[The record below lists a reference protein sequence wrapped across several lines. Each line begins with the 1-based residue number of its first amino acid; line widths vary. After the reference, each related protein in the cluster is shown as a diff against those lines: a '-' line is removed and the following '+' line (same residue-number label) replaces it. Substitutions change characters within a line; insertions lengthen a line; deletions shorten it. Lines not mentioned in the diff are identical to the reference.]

1 MNFKGKFSAQNMP
14 SVTASKQSDDLVRSK
29 NAAGQTWRTKDKYWG
44 GYESTERMNV
54 VYDRAGHGDLAFNMV
69 VNENQKAKNMQERK
83 LQEHL
88 NTLAHDAAMRKL
100 DSSYQS
106 PFRNTQTEEQQPVE
120 EPKEPKAEVV
130 KKITKKLKGGDYEG
144 KPAKKGYP
152 NDPPQKQING
162 YHPDLVTGQKVA
174 SRFNRLDPVSAR
186 ATPKTAYPAIDKK
199 VEKAKKEPK

>member
-144 KPAKKGYP
+144 
-152 NDPPQKQING
+152 
-162 YHPDLVTGQKVA
+162 
-174 SRFNRLDPVSAR
+174 R
-186 ATPKTAYPAIDKK
+186 A
-199 VEKAKKEPK
+199 